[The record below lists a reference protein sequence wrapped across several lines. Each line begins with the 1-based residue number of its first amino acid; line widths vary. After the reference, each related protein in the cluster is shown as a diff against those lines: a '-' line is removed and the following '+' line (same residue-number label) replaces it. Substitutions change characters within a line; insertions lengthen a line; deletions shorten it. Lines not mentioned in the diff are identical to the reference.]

1 MADEEMI
8 RGGREIGQFLQGL
21 PVKVERNILRAA
33 LRAGINEFKAEIK
46 QNVPVDSGA
55 LRSSV
60 QVSVKSK
67 RGTVYARVKV
77 GGKKAPHAHLVEF
90 GTAAHKI
97 KAKKHH
103 ALAFGG
109 LTVQEVDHPGAKSH
123 PFVRPAFDSKSQ
135 AAIAATGNKIR
146 ERLTKEGINVPTP
159 ESD

>member
-1 MADEEMI
+1 MADEEFI
-8 RGGREIGQFLQGL
+8 RGGRELGQFLQGL
-21 PVKVERNILRAA
+21 PVKVEKNILRAA
-33 LRAGINEFKAEIK
+33 LRAGVNEFKAEIK

-60 QVSVKSK
+60 KVSVKSK
-67 RGTVYARVKV
+67 RGTVYAQVKV

-90 GTAAHKI
+90 GTKPHKI
-97 KAKKHH
+97 RAKKNH

-109 LTVQEVDHPGAKSH
+109 AVIQEVDHPGAKPH

-146 ERLTKEGINVPTP
+146 ERLTKEGIDVPAQ